1 MRKAIL
7 IFLTIIMLLSV
18 TSCSSNTE
26 SSENTS
32 SEIVQTVEP
41 TQLVNKMTETE
52 LSRVDKHELTL
63 LDVPQEPTTEAE
75 PAQTEHKVSVEF
87 HTPSNDELREN
98 IESYRDQMTNEEYET
113 AMEYIRIAEEKGE
126 NVGNPQPSIIL
137 VDGHIVPH
145 IIPNVIDPDYDG
157 GRFEF
162 TSIIMNEN
170 GEPEY
175 EEMSFESFEE
185 YLDWI
190 RKNDVECGYS
200 DEMIEQDIL
209 NIQLA
214 YEALKTGD

>member
-75 PAQTEHKVSVEF
+75 PAQTAVLQEVGAYRYQLIIFSF
-87 HTPSNDELREN
+87 H
-98 IESYRDQMTNEEYET
+98 
-113 AMEYIRIAEEKGE
+113 
-126 NVGNPQPSIIL
+126 
-137 VDGHIVPH
+137 H
-145 IIPNVIDPDYDG
+145 
-157 GRFEF
+157 
-162 TSIIMNEN
+162 
-170 GEPEY
+170 
-175 EEMSFESFEE
+175 
-185 YLDWI
+185 
-190 RKNDVECGYS
+190 
-200 DEMIEQDIL
+200 
-209 NIQLA
+209 
-214 YEALKTGD
+214 